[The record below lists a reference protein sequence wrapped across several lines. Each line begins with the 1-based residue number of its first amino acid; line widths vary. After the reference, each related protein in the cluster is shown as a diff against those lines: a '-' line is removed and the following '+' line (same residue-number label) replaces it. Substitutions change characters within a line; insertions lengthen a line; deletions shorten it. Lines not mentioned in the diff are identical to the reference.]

1 MMTAIQR
8 AILAIF
14 LFLPS
19 FAQAQQGQGMPAG
32 PSGVLYVLF
41 IHCGPRTA
49 DDPQVKR
56 LALLLAKQG
65 YSLREPEEDQDKVGG
80 PGVDYFADEARAKAQ
95 EVADAV
101 NGYLALSGP
110 PLDPGK
116 KLQPRRQN
124 VKNAPNYLGVWLY

>member
-1 MMTAIQR
+1 MTAIRR
-8 AILAIF
+8 AILAI
-14 LFLPS
+14 LLMLPS
-19 FAQAQQGQGMPAG
+19 FAQAQQGPGTPAG
-32 PSGVLYVLF
+32 TGVLYVLF
-41 IHCGPRTA
+41 IHCGPKTA

-101 NGYLALSGP
+101 NAYLGP
-110 PLDPGK
+110 QVDPSK
-116 KLQPRRQN
+116 KLQPRKQN
-124 VKNAPNYLGVWLY
+124 VKNSPNYLGVWLY